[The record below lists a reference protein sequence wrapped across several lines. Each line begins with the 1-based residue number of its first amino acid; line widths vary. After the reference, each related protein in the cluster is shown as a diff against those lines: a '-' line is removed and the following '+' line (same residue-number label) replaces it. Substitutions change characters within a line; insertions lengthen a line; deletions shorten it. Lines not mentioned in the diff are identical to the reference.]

1 MDNAELHWIF
11 FVESPG
17 MEIIIKSK
25 RLTQI
30 NIIGANNS
38 NQDSTGIF
46 SYLWRLQVLE
56 YLIKS

>member
-1 MDNAELHWIF
+1 
-11 FVESPG
+11 
-17 MEIIIKSK
+17 MEIIIKSE

-46 SYLWRLQVLE
+46 SYLWGLQVLE